1 MTHASVEIAPLTQAL
16 LPELVD
22 LWVAAWTQA
31 MPQIDFEA
39 RRPWL
44 KAHLE
49 GLHQQAYVTR
59 CALEAKGALVG
70 FVTLQPRSGELDQI
84 AVAPFAARRGL
95 GRLLLQEARALAPGL
110 ITLTVN
116 QDNGPALRFY
126 EREGFVRIGEGVN
139 AMSGLKTL
147 RMEWRASLNI

>member
-1 MTHASVEIAPLTQAL
+1 MTGADVKIAPLTQAL
-16 LPELVD
+16 MPDLAD

-44 KAHLE
+44 ATHLE
-49 GLHQQAYVTR
+49 GLHQQAYVTL
-59 CALEAKGALVG
+59 CALDATGALTG
-70 FVTLQPRSGELDQI
+70 FVTLQPCSGELDQI
-84 AVAPFAARRGL
+84 AVAPRAARRGL
-95 GRLLLQEARALAPGL
+95 GRFLLDEARGLAPGL

-116 QDNGPALRFY
+116 QDNAHALHFY

-147 RMEWRASLNI
+147 RMEWRDPRKE

>member
-1 MTHASVEIAPLTQAL
+1 MTQPSVEIAPLTQAL
-16 LPELVD
+16 MPALAD
-22 LWVAAWTQA
+22 LWVAAWTQT

-49 GLHQQAYVTR
+49 GLHQQAYVTL
-59 CALEAKGALVG
+59 CALEAKGALLG

-95 GRLLLQEARALAPGL
+95 GRLLLAKARALTPGL

-126 EREGFVRIGEGVN
+126 EREGFVGIGEGVN

-147 RMEWRASLNI
+147 RMEWRSSLSI